1 MSKTKIFGLCNFFI
15 LVAFLGT
22 ASGEDVVNLN
32 HFKCFKGKDYPG
44 QYLKANL
51 VTAKRTRVLIMV
63 TRRGEILECHRLVVG
78 SNGVAEGRFKGA
90 RSWGYSF
97 PASIEGKDLD
107 VDIFV
112 QPLAGA
118 GYPLRYEMNP
128 LSTEDQPGF
137 RFASASMYERRVR
150 E

>member
-1 MSKTKIFGLCNFFI
+1 MSKAKIFGSCVFFI

-22 ASGEDVVNLN
+22 ASSEDVVNLN
-32 HFKCFKGKDYPG
+32 HFKCFKGRDYPG

-63 TRRGEILECHRLVVG
+63 TKQGEILECHRLVVG
-78 SNGVAEGRFKGA
+78 SNGVVEGRFKGA

-97 PASIEGKDLD
+97 PASIEEKDLD

-112 QPLAGA
+112 QPLARRGESI
-118 GYPLRYEMNP
+118 RYEMNP
-128 LSTEDQPGF
+128 LSAEDQPGF
-137 RFASASMYERRVR
+137 RFASASTYKRRVR